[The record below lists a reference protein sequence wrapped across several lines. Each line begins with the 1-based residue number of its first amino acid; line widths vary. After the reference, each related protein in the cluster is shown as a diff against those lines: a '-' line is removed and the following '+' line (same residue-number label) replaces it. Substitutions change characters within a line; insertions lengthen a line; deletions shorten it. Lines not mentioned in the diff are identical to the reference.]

1 MQVEDRGANLLDYLL
16 EIVYAVR
23 QPLLHFGG
31 PCARDG
37 SLQSQSDGEEALNN
51 VVVEVPCDAIPIG
64 QDVELPT
71 SATEFSQL
79 RAPFRGHNTRSAL
92 TRGESPGLVRSSPL

>member
-37 SLQSQSDGEEALNN
+37 SLQSQSDGEG
-51 VVVEVPCDAIPIG
+51 VE
-64 QDVELPT
+64 
-71 SATEFSQL
+71 
-79 RAPFRGHNTRSAL
+79 
-92 TRGESPGLVRSSPL
+92 